1 MAIASYLKEKGV
13 SAQNVSNTKAVTG
26 KGVEGTS
33 YSGLKLQGG
42 NCRWLGHNNDPDV
55 RKALEQG
62 YSVFCFSVNGSVT
75 AVYALEDSL
84 RADAVSTINLLRQR
98 GISLHILSGDD
109 DGAVRSM
116 AARLGIGSSNIRS
129 HATPAEKSE
138 YIKDIVEGRNCDS
151 SSQSKRP
158 VVVFCGDGTN
168 DAIGL
173 TQATIGVHINEGS
186 EVAKLA
192 ADVVMVKLNFLWS
205 FTYNLF
211 AILLAAGAFVDF
223 HIPPEYAGLGELV
236 SILPVIF
243 VAILLRYA
251 KI

>member
-1 MAIASYLKEKGV
+1 MCI
-13 SAQNVSNTKAVTG
+13 
-26 KGVEGTS
+26 
-33 YSGLKLQGG
+33 
-42 NCRWLGHNNDPDV
+42 RD
-55 RKALEQG
+55 R
-62 YSVFCFSVNGSVT
+62 
-75 AVYALEDSL
+75 VYALEDSL

-116 AARLGIGSSNIRS
+116 AARLGIESSNIRS

-192 ADVVMVKLNFLWS
+192 ADVVMLKPKLNNILTMITVSQKAMFRVKLNFLWS

>member
-1 MAIASYLKEKGV
+1 MAIVSYLKEKGV
-13 SAQNVSNTKAVTG
+13 SAQNISNTKAVT
-26 KGVEGTS
+26 
-33 YSGLKLQGG
+33 
-42 NCRWLGHNNDPDV
+42 
-55 RKALEQG
+55 ALEQG

-116 AARLGIGSSNIRS
+116 AARLGIESSNIRS

-168 DAIGL
+168 DAIAL
-173 TQATIGVHINEGS
+173 TQATIGVHINE
-186 EVAKLA
+186 VAKLA
-192 ADVVMVKLNFLWS
+192 ADVVMLKPKLNNILTMTTVSQKAMFRVKLNFSWS

-243 VAILLRYA
+243 VVYFCVMQRFSPGTAAI
-251 KI
+251 

>member
-1 MAIASYLKEKGV
+1 MEPFVLWQPVLELEAPIFVLT
-13 SAQNVSNTKAVTG
+13 QR
-26 KGVEGTS
+26 
-33 YSGLKLQGG
+33 LQK
-42 NCRWLGHNNDPDV
+42 R
-55 RKALEQG
+55 
-62 YSVFCFSVNGSVT
+62 VNI
-75 AVYALEDSL
+75 L
-84 RADAVSTINLLRQR
+84 R
-98 GISLHILSGDD
+98 ILSKEEI
-109 DGAVRSM
+109 AIVLRSQKD
-116 AARLGIGSSNIRS
+116 RLLF
-129 HATPAEKSE
+129 
-138 YIKDIVEGRNCDS
+138 
-151 SSQSKRP
+151 
-158 VVVFCGDGTN
+158 FCGDGTN

-192 ADVVMVKLNFLWS
+192 ADVVMLKPKLNNILTMITVSQKAMFRVKLNFLWS